1 MKNRINQIGLTA
13 LIILALVVI
22 IVHIVNA
29 IIINQSIPTLDK
41 WDSIATG
48 NIDCGYTP
56 KDDCYQSNSKF
67 IYRIGGAPLV
77 SYVFY
82 TPLSAWYGFETADY
96 SDLSY
101 HHIYRLYKHDSIIPF
116 RTEYLVVCV
125 Y

>member
-1 MKNRINQIGLTA
+1 MKNLINQIELTA

-22 IVHIVNA
+22 IVPIVNA

-41 WDSIATG
+41 WNIISTG
-48 NIDCGYTP
+48 NINCGSMP
-56 KDDCYQSNSKF
+56 KDDCYHNHSNF
-67 IYRIGGAPLV
+67 IYSIGGAPLEG
-77 SYVFY
+77 YGFY

-101 HHIYRLYKHDSIIPF
+101 HHVYKLYKHDSIIPF